1 MTMSDSRR
9 VLVVAAH
16 PDDEILGM
24 GGTIAKHAR
33 EGAEVAVLWVSEGSS
48 TQYPGD
54 TEILERKF
62 REAEA
67 AAKTLGVTRCIQRHL
82 PDMRLDTLPHVDVNR
97 VVEDAVDE
105 FAPDTV
111 YTVHPDVNM
120 DHRTVFHS
128 VLVATRPRV
137 GGPVRRVLSYAT
149 TSGIEWAAPFDN
161 TFRPTW
167 FVDVT
172 DTLEDKVAAFDCYT
186 TETREWPHPRSARA
200 IQVTAQSWGTW
211 VGWAAAEPFVLIR
224 QLCG

>member
-1 MTMSDSRR
+1 MLTSRR

-24 GGTIAKHAR
+24 GGTIARHAR
-33 EGAEVAVLWVSEGSS
+33 AGAEVAVLWVSEGSS

-54 TEILERKF
+54 TEIRDRKF

-67 AAKTLGVTRCIQRHL
+67 AAKTLGAQVMMQRHL
-82 PDMRLDTLPHVDVNR
+82 PDMHLDTLPHVEVNR

-120 DHRTVFHS
+120 DHRTVFQS
-128 VLVATRPRV
+128 VLVATRPHAGR
-137 GGPVRRVLSYAT
+137 PVRRVLSYAT
-149 TSGIEWAAPFDN
+149 TSGIEWTAPFDN

-167 FVDVT
+167 FTDIT
-172 DTLEDKVAAFDCYT
+172 DTIDDKIAAFACYT
-186 TETREWPHPRSARA
+186 TETREWPHPRSSRA
-200 IQVTAQSWGTW
+200 IRSTAEHWGTW
-211 VGWAAAEPFVLIR
+211 VGWENAEPFMLIR
-224 QLCG
+224 QLAA